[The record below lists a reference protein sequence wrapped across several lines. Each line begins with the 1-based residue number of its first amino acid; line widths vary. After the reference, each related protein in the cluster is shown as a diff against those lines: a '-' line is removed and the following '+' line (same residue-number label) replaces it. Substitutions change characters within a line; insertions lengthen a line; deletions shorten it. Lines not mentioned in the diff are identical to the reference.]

1 MYLYNERRS
10 FSPPPGTT
18 SLWGP
23 VIPII
28 FILWLF
34 RRKGDKK
41 PKPSPQA
48 SPSHRAQP
56 KPSPRPKPKPRRRK
70 VKDPQTLLIEIGVA
84 VAMADGN
91 LTDIEGITINKWMKK
106 MLDLHGNNEKLKKLF
121 NDTLR
126 DANSSAKAG
135 NLDLRAICLQL
146 NSQGNTK
153 LKMDALTMAY
163 EVMGSDGH
171 IHEKEAEMIH
181 FLVTTL
187 EIHSINQEDIRD
199 QFIIKT
205 LIESDFNF
213 INLLGM
219 SISASKES
227 KCKRLKEEFRKWNSR
242 MNSLPSSKERKNVQK
257 VLDLIGKARK
267 DNDC

>member
-1 MYLYNERRS
+1 
-10 FSPPPGTT
+10 
-18 SLWGP
+18 
-23 VIPII
+23 
-28 FILWLF
+28 
-34 RRKGDKK
+34 
-41 PKPSPQA
+41 
-48 SPSHRAQP
+48 
-56 KPSPRPKPKPRRRK
+56 
-70 VKDPQTLLIEIGVA
+70 
-84 VAMADGN
+84 
-91 LTDIEGITINKWMKK
+91 
-106 MLDLHGNNEKLKKLF
+106 
-121 NDTLR
+121 
-126 DANSSAKAG
+126 
-135 NLDLRAICLQL
+135 
-146 NSQGNTK
+146 
-153 LKMDALTMAY
+153 MAY

-187 EIHSINQEDIRD
+187 EIHSKNQEDIRD

-219 SISASKES
+219 SISASRES
-227 KCKRLKEEFRKWNSR
+227 KCKKLKEEFRKWNSR